1 MNEQRY
7 LCRFFKVLALLV
19 VLAVVVTLPYS
30 YWWVTK
36 SGDVDLEGVV
46 ARQAR
51 GEFALFGSG
60 MVQNF
65 PEYKVALYKDVK
77 PSVIALGSSRVMQFR
92 GRHFTQP
99 YLNIGGTAGNLAILR
114 STAEAL
120 LAVHKPKV
128 IILGLD
134 FWWFTSKWE
143 AAPHKPVPLTM
154 NAYATTF
161 DILKTPYEWLF
172 TGKISL
178 AEFFAPLTGAFA
190 AHKYGIM
197 AQRFADGFGSDGSW
211 NYTAD
216 LTGQQKPFDY
226 QYQDTLKQVRYGIK
240 GFAWSDQIGEAHV
253 EALAELV
260 CKLKS
265 RGIEVYTFI
274 APVAPTVLAA
284 MKDREGHYPQ
294 LFKLQ
299 AALEARGVNV
309 LDFGDPATL
318 GSSDCEFVDG
328 FHGGDV
334 TYARILQRMGRAYP
348 ELAPVL
354 NVPLLDEE
362 VATYAGHAMLPDAR
376 VTGLPEVD
384 FMHLGCPKIAPK

>member
-1 MNEQRY
+1 MNEHAF
-7 LCRFFKVLALLV
+7 LARFFKVLALLV
-19 VLAVVVTLPYS
+19 VLAVVITLPYS

-36 SGDVDLEGVV
+36 SGDVDLRGVV
-46 ARQAR
+46 AKQAK
-51 GEFALFGSG
+51 GDFALFGSG

-65 PEYKVALYKDVK
+65 PEYKVALYREVK
-77 PSVIALGSSRVMQFR
+77 PSVITLGSSRVMQFR
-92 GRHFTQP
+92 GRHFTEP

-120 LAVHKPKV
+120 IAEHKPKV

-134 FWWFTSKWE
+134 FWWFTKKWE
-143 AAPHKPVPLTM
+143 ADPHKPVPLTM
-154 NAYATTF
+154 GAYATTF
-161 DILKTPYEWLF
+161 DILKTPYEWLL

-178 AEFFAPLTGAFA
+178 AEFFAPLTGAFE

-216 LTGQQKPFDY
+216 ITGQQKPFDFKF
-226 QYQDTLKQVRYGIK
+226 QDTLKQVSYGIK
-240 GFAWSDQIGEAHV
+240 GFAWSPEVGEAHV

-265 RGIEVYTFI
+265 RGIAVYTFI
-274 APVAPTVLAA
+274 APVAPTVRAS
-284 MKDREGHYPQ
+284 MKERESLYPH

-299 AALEARGVNV
+299 EALEQRGVNV

-334 TYARILQRMGRAYP
+334 TYARILQRMARAYP
-348 ELAPVL
+348 ELAKVL
-354 NVPLLDEE
+354 DVPRLNAD
-362 VATYAGHAMLPDAR
+362 VDAWTGHAMLPDAR
-376 VTGLPEVD
+376 VTERPEVD
-384 FMHLGCPKIAPK
+384 FMRMECPKRR